1 MNMSEKT
8 SPLLFDI
15 DSMVDTV
22 RESVL
27 ILDAELRV
35 RRASR
40 SFYRT
45 FLTVPEDT
53 EGRLIYELGNNQ
65 WDIPNLRHLLEGILP
80 QQASFDDF
88 EVIHNFERIGT
99 KVMLLNARQTQ
110 REQIGTGFIL
120 LAIEDITERRVVA
133 P

>member
-88 EVIHNFERIGT
+88 EVIHNFERIGP
-99 KVMLLNARQTQ
+99 KSCC
-110 REQIGTGFIL
+110 
-120 LAIEDITERRVVA
+120 
-133 P
+133 